1 MAFPLFRLDKRSIVE
16 HNWRSGIERFKYKS
30 MQDFSKEKA
39 GKGPHHMD
47 KEDFRILRLMGEID
61 RDGTYS
67 QRELSKRLNISVGL
81 VNTFM
86 KRLVNKGYFKVKTM
100 PRNRLK
106 YFLTPEGLARKS
118 RLTAEYLRYSVNF
131 YKDIKHLILNKYHEM
146 ADKEV
151 TKILFYGAGEV
162 AELAYLYLQ
171 LTGIRLVG
179 IIDEQKAGKNFF
191 SHVISGLERVR
202 EDDWDMILV
211 TLLDDSDGAIE
222 ALVSGGV
229 DHHRIVTV

>member
-1 MAFPLFRLDKRSIVE
+1 
-16 HNWRSGIERFKYKS
+16 
-30 MQDFSKEKA
+30 
-39 GKGPHHMD
+39 MD
-47 KEDFRILRLMGEID
+47 KDDLRTLRLLGEID

-131 YKDIKHLILNKYHEM
+131 YRDIKHLIINKYQEM
-146 ADKEV
+146 ANKEV
-151 TKILFYGAGEV
+151 KKILFYGAGEV

-171 LTGIRLVG
+171 LTGIRLAGV
-179 IIDEQKAGKNFF
+179 IDEQKAGRNFF
-191 SHVISGLERVR
+191 SHVISGLERMR

-211 TLLDDSDGAIE
+211 TRLDDSDGAVE
-222 ALVSGGV
+222 TLVNSGV
-229 DHHRIVTV
+229 DHPKIATL